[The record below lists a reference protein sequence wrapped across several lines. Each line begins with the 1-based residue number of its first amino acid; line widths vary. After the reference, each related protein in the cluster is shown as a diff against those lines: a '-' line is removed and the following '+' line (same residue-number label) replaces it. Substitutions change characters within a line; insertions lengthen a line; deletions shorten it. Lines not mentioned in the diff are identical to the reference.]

1 MNFRFIQKK
10 FAILYSHLVF
20 YPTSININYFWG
32 FGSLAGLCLATQII
46 SGILLAMHYTP
57 HVDYAFTSVEH
68 IMRDVNYGWLLRYF
82 HANGAS
88 MFFIVIYTHIGRGLY
103 YGSFQYPR
111 GFLWVSGVIIFIL
124 LMATAFMGY
133 VLPWGQMS
141 FWGATVITNLF
152 SAIPY
157 VGEHIAYF
165 LWGGFSVDNPTLNRF
180 FSLHYLLPFL
190 TAGVIGL
197 HLILLHNHGSSSLI
211 IATKS
216 SDKIPFYP
224 YLYLKDV
231 FGFLCFLTFFSFFI
245 FFIPNALG
253 HPDNYIPANPMV
265 TPTHIVPE
273 WYFLP
278 FYAILRSIPDKLG
291 GVACMGLALVLFI
304 FIPWVEYRLV
314 RVLSI
319 LFYLFTLIVVP
330 ITRILLF
337 FTLNNFYKTQ
347 FNQWVTTLTKKFTFY
362 KNSLFTAE
370 VFKNPRTLT
379 FFLASAIPLFFNKT
393 YKFFYI
399 LFVFNFF
406 LLGWLGSQP
415 VEGLYVILG
424 ALSTCF
430 YFFFVLVILPLQQNA
445 TVKVPVFF
453 AAKI

>member
-1 MNFRFIQKK
+1 
-10 FAILYSHLVF
+10 
-20 YPTSININYFWG
+20 
-32 FGSLAGLCLATQII
+32 
-46 SGILLAMHYTP
+46 
-57 HVDYAFTSVEH
+57 
-68 IMRDVNYGWLLRYF
+68 
-82 HANGAS
+82 
-88 MFFIVIYTHIGRGLY
+88 
-103 YGSFQYPR
+103 
-111 GFLWVSGVIIFIL
+111 
-124 LMATAFMGY
+124 
-133 VLPWGQMS
+133 
-141 FWGATVITNLF
+141 
-152 SAIPY
+152 
-157 VGEHIAYF
+157 
-165 LWGGFSVDNPTLNRF
+165 
-180 FSLHYLLPFL
+180 
-190 TAGVIGL
+190 
-197 HLILLHNHGSSSLI
+197 
-211 IATKS
+211 
-216 SDKIPFYP
+216 
-224 YLYLKDV
+224 
-231 FGFLCFLTFFSFFI
+231 
-245 FFIPNALG
+245 
-253 HPDNYIPANPMV
+253 MV